1 MTMKNMLGLIGWL
14 AASFAAGWIGSRWM
28 PGEWYAALAKPAW
41 NPPNWIFGPV
51 WTMLYVLMA
60 VSAWL
65 VWRQAGFGGAG
76 GALSLFVVQLALN
89 GVWSYLFFGLHRIDW
104 ALVDSAVMWG
114 AILAV
119 TVLFWG
125 VNRTAGLI
133 LLPYLAWVSFA
144 TCLNFAL
151 WSLNRGSS

>member
-1 MTMKNMLGLIGWL
+1 MKNTLGLIGWL
-14 AASFAAGWIGSRWM
+14 LASFAAGWLGSRWM

-51 WTMLYVLMA
+51 WTVLYVLMA

-76 GALSLFVVQLALN
+76 VALGLFIVQLALN
-89 GVWSYLFFGLHRIDW
+89 GLWSYLCFGLHRLDL
-104 ALVDSAVMWG
+104 ALVDIALMWG

-119 TVLFWG
+119 TILFWG
-125 VNRTAGLI
+125 VNRIAGA
-133 LLPYLAWVSFA
+133 LLVPYLAWVSFA
-144 TCLNFAL
+144 SFLNFTL
-151 WSLNRGSS
+151 WLLNRGSL